1 MVALLHLAS
10 PLFFEKPT
18 PLPCC
23 LLHMQFRQLCDDG
36 GPCFDL
42 LSEVFSTCGYV
53 GLSSGELLGLIYLL
67 SLTAYKACYVS
78 YDSTSLGVATGLT
91 DHLGHQENIRV
102 CMLHNKVHG

>member
-10 PLFFEKPT
+10 PLFLKSQHHYA
-18 PLPCC
+18 
-23 LLHMQFRQLCDDG
+23 LLHMQFRPLCDD

-53 GLSSGELLGLIYLL
+53 GLSSGELLCLIYLL